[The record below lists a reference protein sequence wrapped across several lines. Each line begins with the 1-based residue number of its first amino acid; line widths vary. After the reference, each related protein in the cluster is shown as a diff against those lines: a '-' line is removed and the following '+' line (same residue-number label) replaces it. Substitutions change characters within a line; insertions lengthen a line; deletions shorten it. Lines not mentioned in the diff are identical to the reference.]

1 MKLADA
7 GPVGSTSPKHSG
19 LDERGYILVVL
30 LVAMAVA
37 AVWMTAALPSW
48 RQQAIRERE
57 AELVFRGE
65 QYARAITLYYCK
77 NNGTYPQSI
86 DQLVSQ
92 HYLRHKYKDPI
103 TDEEFVPLGGNMPI
117 QSTPGR
123 ITPPMAPPSAGT
135 PGRGTGGTPGVAQA
149 GITGVRSSSQ
159 DTSIRVYNNQQ
170 VYSQWAFDASAMF
183 NRMGASQRCAD
194 SRAGPEAAAPVC
206 RATPGVRAGAGSAP
220 GPGRRATRRPGGPG
234 GGSDQEFGLAAL
246 ARRHLPTGRPGGG
259 GPIRGGGR
267 SPDLAARER
276 VRDSVVDARTQP
288 DERVVRARRMHAI
301 RQQHDVEVLLAIDPE

>member
-37 AVWMTAALPSW
+37 AIWMTAALPSW
-48 RQQAIRERE
+48 RQQAVRERE

-103 TDEEFVPLGGNMPI
+103 TDEAFVPLGGNMPV

-159 DTSIRVYNNQQ
+159 DTAIRVYNNQQ

-183 NRMGASQRCAD
+183 NRMGCIAAMRGQPG
-194 SRAGPEAAAPVC
+194 GPGGRGPGL
-206 RATPGVRAGAGSAP
+206 ATPGRPGGAGNVPGAP
-220 GPGRRATRRPGGPG
+220 GGARPGGPG
-234 GGSDQEFGLAAL
+234 GPGGGLGPGV
-246 ARRHLPTGRPGGG
+246 RPGGPGTPPPPTGRPGGG
-259 GPIRGGGR
+259 GPIRGGGG
-267 SPDLAARER
+267 
-276 VRDSVVDARTQP
+276 VD
-288 DERVVRARRMHAI
+288 
-301 RQQHDVEVLLAIDPE
+301 